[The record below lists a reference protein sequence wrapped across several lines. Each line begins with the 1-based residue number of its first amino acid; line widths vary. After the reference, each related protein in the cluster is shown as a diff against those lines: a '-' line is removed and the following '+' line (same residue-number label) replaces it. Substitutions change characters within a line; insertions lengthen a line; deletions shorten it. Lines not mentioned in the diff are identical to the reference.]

1 VNDPKQRIAWFSKM
15 GDDLPESF
23 SAYEDFADI
32 DDPAG
37 SEPAIGLVSIGFIG
51 GALRRGARLWL
62 VLAVVGLLLGLGW
75 YAKSPPAQKASV
87 SLLLVDNPAEVP
99 SNEILT
105 DIAMAQSSTVAT
117 AVVHQLGL
125 SQTPSSFLGTYTATQ
140 VSGQVLTITVKAPNG
155 AAAVQ
160 RASAV
165 AEQFLKFRARYTN
178 SQQQQLEA
186 QLNAQVNQAQ
196 QKVDALTSQI
206 NQLSSL
212 PTTPA
217 QKAQL
222 NSLQTQNGQ
231 AINTLTEVR
240 QYATDT
246 VASTRATTRQIVSG
260 SQVLDNATLL
270 SHSTLKG
277 GLLYGGGGLLGGLI
291 VGMAIVI
298 VGAVASGRLLRR
310 DDIAYAIGAPVR
322 LSVGPL
328 PGTRRLPDVLGLG
341 AARRRDSERVLEHLR
356 NAVPRSPRG
365 PVGLAVVAVDN
376 EQVVAREI
384 VALAVSIAKEGSRVV
399 LADLS
404 TGAHA
409 ARILHTSG
417 PGVSTVSME
426 GANIVVMVPARDDV
440 APVGPLVGQAGQN
453 GRQPADESLA
463 SADVVLSLV
472 TLDPAFGGD
481 YLATWA
487 TEVVAVVTA
496 GQSTVVRVRAVGE
509 MVRLAGT
516 PLISV
521 MVIDSDSRDE
531 SLGATSTA
539 LQFTSS

>member
-1 VNDPKQRIAWFSKM
+1 MNDPKQRIAWFSKM
-15 GDDLPESF
+15 GDDLPESL

-51 GALRRGARLWL
+51 GALRRGVRLWGT
-62 VLAVVGLLLGLGW
+62 LAVVGLLLGLGW

-87 SLLLVDNPAEVP
+87 SLLLVDNPAQVP

-140 VSGQVLTITVKAPNG
+140 VSGQVLTITAKAPTS

-165 AEQFLKFRARYTN
+165 AEQFLKFRARYTT

-206 NQLSSL
+206 NQLSSQ
-212 PTTPA
+212 PNTPA

-222 NSLQTQNGQ
+222 SSLQTQNGQ

-246 VASTRATTRQIVSG
+246 VATTRATTRQIVSG
-260 SQVLDNATLL
+260 SQVLDNATPLA
-270 SHSTLKG
+270 HSTLKG

-328 PGTRRLPDVLGLG
+328 PGGRRLPDVLGLG

-356 NAVPRSPRG
+356 TAVPQSTHG
-365 PVGLAVVAVDN
+365 PAGLAVVAVDN
-376 EQVVAREI
+376 EPVVARAI
-384 VALAVSIAKEGSRVV
+384 VALAVSMAKEGARVLV
-399 LADLS
+399 ADLS
-404 TGAHA
+404 AGTQA
-409 ARILHTSG
+409 ARILHARG

-426 GANIVVMVPARDDV
+426 GTNISVMVPARDDV
-440 APVGPLVGQAGQN
+440 APVGPLAERVAQN

-463 SADVVLSLV
+463 NADVVLSLV